1 MKKKISA
8 GRLVFNLFNYTFFIF
23 ICFICVVPVW
33 HVFCASFS
41 DPAWVMANTG
51 IIWRIHKFNLEGYK
65 LVFANSDIWSGYLNT
80 IIYVAVTTVLGMFL
94 TVMMAYAG
102 AKKDALFANA
112 IMFLASFTMLFN
124 GGMIASYI
132 VNTDILKLYDTRLA
146 IILPVC
152 VNAFYLILIRTAI
165 QTVPDSLIESA
176 KLDGANDFVILF
188 RIILALIKAT
198 LATVIM
204 YYIIMQWNSWFSA
217 SIYLRSRDRFPL
229 QLILKELLINASNT
243 MEGAQSS
250 SAASILNKQLLKYCT
265 IIVSTAPILFV
276 YPFVSKYFQSGVM
289 IGAVKG

>member
-1 MKKKISA
+1 MKRKISK
-8 GRLVFNLFNYTFFIF
+8 GRLIFNIFNYVFFAF
-23 ICFICVVPVW
+23 ICFVCVIPLW

-41 DPAWVMANTG
+41 DASWVMANTG
-51 IIWRIHKFNLEGYK
+51 IVWRIHKFNLSGYR
-65 LVFANSDIWSGYLNT
+65 LVFENSDIWSGYLNT
-80 IIYVAVTTVLGMFL
+80 IIYVAVTTVLGMLL
-94 TVMMAYAG
+94 TVMMAYTC
-102 AKKDALFANA
+102 AKKDALFSNF

-132 VNTDILKLYDTRLA
+132 VNTDILNLYDSRLA
-146 IILPVC
+146 IILPAC

-165 QTVPDSLIESA
+165 QTVPDSLVESA
-176 KLDGANDFVILF
+176 KLDGANDFIILF
-188 RIILALIKAT
+188 KIILPLIKAT

-217 SIYLRSRDRFPL
+217 SIYLRSRELFPL
-229 QLILKELLINASNT
+229 QLILKELLINASSS
-243 MEGAQSS
+243 MESAQTSS
-250 SAASILNKQLLKYCT
+250 GASILNKQLLKYCT